1 MRNEAAHI
9 FAVFRAQGVHAGDF
23 IPFLDFGD
31 ANSWESG
38 VIRDETVGD
47 AVKFLID
54 NGYVVERSRPIRT
67 SESCGPGS
75 RRPLLRR
82 LVQPPTFRSQR

>member
-1 MRNEAAHI
+1 MRTEAARI
-9 FAVFRAQGVHAGDF
+9 LAVFRAEVVHAGNF
-23 IPFLDFGD
+23 SRFLDFGD
-31 ANSWESG
+31 AIAWESG
-38 VIRDETVGD
+38 FIRGEPVGG
-47 AVKFLID
+47 AVRFLID

-82 LVQPPTFRSQR
+82 LVQLPAFRFQR